1 MESSGNNTNE
11 AFGERSHRSIFFFT
25 TLTFSKAFRLGS
37 IDSSDL
43 GTKANTI
50 VIEDDPA
57 PLSQSNPVVIHVE
70 EELSYFKTEQLNSDD
85 DTEIIAE
92 SWWER
97 FLDESCDT
105 SSVGSIAGRSTSI
118 SASTHLPACK
128 TLKDPEASR
137 QSFANRL
144 SLDEQALEIAG
155 GCFHF
160 EHGPS
165 HEVGKG
171 GNGEPS
177 ITPRSGMPS
186 VITYQNYPEN
196 QRRNEQV
203 IALKAEKP
211 AEVLR
216 MLEAEVPG
224 DLVGPKKRKSSHGEG
239 SNVRPSDRLMKRAM
253 H

>member
-11 AFGERSHRSIFFFT
+11 AF
-25 TLTFSKAFRLGS
+25 AFRLGS

-57 PLSQSNPVVIHVE
+57 PLGSQSNPVVIHVE

-171 GNGEPS
+171 GN
-177 ITPRSGMPS
+177 
-186 VITYQNYPEN
+186 EN

-211 AEVLR
+211 AEVLS

-224 DLVGPKKRKSSHGEG
+224 DLVGPKKRKSLHGEG